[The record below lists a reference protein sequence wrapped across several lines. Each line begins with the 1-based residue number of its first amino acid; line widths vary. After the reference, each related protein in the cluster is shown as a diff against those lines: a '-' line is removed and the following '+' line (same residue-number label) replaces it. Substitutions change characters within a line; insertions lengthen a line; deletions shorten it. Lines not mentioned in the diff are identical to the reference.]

1 MGWQGTHLC
10 LLAHQGISTVG
21 RFSVRDYGPTVARLL
36 AGATAN
42 DLGPGNPQSSMR
54 VLLESVTPTSVVAP
68 REIVDRDMA
77 LGCLAAVWL
86 RFDFLDKSHQISQS
100 LDTPEGSFW
109 HGVMHRRE
117 PDFANAKY
125 WFRRVGQHELYGP
138 LAEEAR
144 NLVSAE
150 MAAAGRRDP
159 APGKAGS
166 MVKNGVLGKEVR
178 FLNEQEIWDPLRFVD
193 LCELALDASP
203 PLHTFCKRLQQLE
216 WEMMFAYCYAAAA
229 G

>member
-1 MGWQGTHLC
+1 MARFG
-10 LLAHQGISTVG
+10 VG
-21 RFSVRDYGPTVARLL
+21 DYGPTAARLL
-36 AGATAN
+36 ASATVN
-42 DLGPGNPQSSMR
+42 ELGPGTPQSSSR
-54 VLLESVTPTSVVAP
+54 ALLESLTPTSALTP
-68 REIVDRDMA
+68 RGVVDRDMA
-77 LGCLAAVWL
+77 LACCAALWL

-109 HGVMHRRE
+109 HGAMHRRE
-117 PDFANAKY
+117 PDFVNARY

-144 NLVSAE
+144 NMVGEELV
-150 MAAAGRRDP
+150 AAGRRDSTQGNT
-159 APGKAGS
+159 AS

-178 FLNEQEIWDPLRFVD
+178 FLNEQEVWDPLRFVD

-203 PLHTFCKRLQQLE
+203 PLHTFCMRLQQLE
-216 WEMMFAYCYAAAA
+216 WELMFTYCYRAAA